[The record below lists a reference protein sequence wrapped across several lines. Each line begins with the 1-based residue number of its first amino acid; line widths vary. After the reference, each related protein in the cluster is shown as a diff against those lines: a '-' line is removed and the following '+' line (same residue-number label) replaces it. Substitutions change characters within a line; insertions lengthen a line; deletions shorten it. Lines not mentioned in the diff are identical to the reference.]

1 MRSRAWFALAALVT
15 SVALASV
22 AATPA
27 RPAPKEV
34 VVMSWGGDY
43 EKKIPTLIGSG
54 FEKAT
59 GLRVTYV
66 TAGTSAEMVA
76 RVKAQAGS
84 PQIDV
89 VICDEGPQVLGKEL
103 WQPIDAKYLTNLDQ
117 MYDLARVPEN
127 RRVRPFAA
135 ALTIL
140 YNTRVFQ
147 EKGWT
152 PPTSW
157 NDLWDPKYRGHVIT
171 AEGASPYAYG
181 LVVTA
186 AELNGGGE
194 RNLEPGWQ
202 KMKQL
207 APSIPAFATGAA
219 RFGDLF
225 RQGTG
230 WIGVHSDGS
239 ALRHRKAGLP
249 VGTAYLKEG
258 PIFVPA
264 SVAVVKGGPNPEGA
278 QKFVNYLLTAEV
290 QRTWAESF
298 GWAPLN
304 KTVRLPDDLATQMVY
319 GAERVAKLR
328 TLDWERYNEVLPS
341 FIDRWN
347 AEIAAK

>member
-1 MRSRAWFALAALVT
+1 MTHRAWLTLAASVT
-15 SVALASV
+15 GLALASIP
-22 AATPA
+22 AAPA
-27 RPAPKEV
+27 TSSPKEV
-34 VVMSWGGDY
+34 VVMSWGGAY
-43 EKKIPTLIGSG
+43 EKNIPSLIGSG

-59 GLRVTYV
+59 GYRVTYV
-66 TAGTSAEMVA
+66 TAGSSAEMVA
-76 RVKAQAGS
+76 RVKAQAGG

-89 VICDEGPQVLGKEL
+89 VICDEGPQVLGKDL
-103 WQPIDAKYLTNLDQ
+103 WQPIDARYLTNLDQ
-117 MYDLARVPEN
+117 MYDLTRVPEN

-147 EKGWT
+147 EKGWA

-157 NDLWDPKYRGHVIT
+157 NDLWDPRYRGHVIL
-171 AEGASPYAYG
+171 AEGTSPYAYG
-181 LVVTA
+181 LVVVA
-186 AELNGGGE
+186 AEFTGGSE
-194 RNLEPGWQ
+194 KRLEPGWQ

-207 APSIPAFATGAA
+207 APSIPAFATAA
-219 RFGDLF
+219 AKFGDLF

-249 VGTAYLKEG
+249 VGTAYPKEG

-264 SVAVVKGGPNPEGA
+264 SVAVVKGGPNPDGA
-278 QKFVNYLLTAEV
+278 QKFVNYLLDPEV
-290 QRTWAESF
+290 QKTWAETF

-304 KTVRLPDDLATQMVY
+304 RNVRLPDDLAAQMVY
-319 GAERVAKLR
+319 GPERVAKLR
-328 TLDWERYNEVLPS
+328 TLDWERYNEVLPG

-347 AEIAAK
+347 AEIAAR